1 LLGRCFFLVVR
12 SLTQARERIEADLG
26 DADSRFRDL
35 GNLLV
40 HVKVKSPKT
49 LPPALAQNPA
59 AARYAPPASVG
70 DDGVAAVHCYH
81 GFGSNTWSWT
91 LVQGQ
96 IAERLGALV
105 TAHDMPGFGLT
116 QRWVLVTVLPVTT

>member
-1 LLGRCFFLVVR
+1 MYP
-12 SLTQARERIEADLG
+12 QARERIEADLG

-40 HVKVKSPKT
+40 HVKVKSAKAI
-49 LPPALAQNPA
+49 PPPVASTPA
-59 AARYAPPASVG
+59 AARYTPSAAAAGSSSSVG
-70 DDGVAAVHCYH
+70 TPAVHCYH

-91 LVQGQ
+91 LVQQ
-96 IAERLGALV
+96 QMAERLGALV

-116 QRWVLVTVLPVTT
+116 QRCVLP